1 MIKVKK
7 IINNNR
13 WRVKANDEIILDHL
27 DRNRRRIKLKTK
39 KNISFLLDEIK
50 PIFLVDGALLILGN
64 NYKVKVIAKL
74 EDVFKIKIEDKK
86 SLMVLAWHIGNRH
99 IPAEIHKD
107 YVLIK
112 RDEIIGKMLK
122 ILGAKIYKKKLTFTP
137 ESGAYHKH

>member
-7 IINNNR
+7 IINNNK

-50 PIFLVDGALLILGN
+50 PIFLVDGALLILSN

>member
-1 MIKVKK
+1 MV
-7 IINNNR
+7 
-13 WRVKANDEIILDHL
+13 
-27 DRNRRRIKLKTK
+27 
-39 KNISFLLDEIK
+39 NIS
-50 PIFLVDGALLILGN
+50 
-64 NYKVKVIAKL
+64 
-74 EDVFKIKIEDKK
+74 KIKIADKK
-86 SLMVLAWHIGNRH
+86 SLMVLAGHIGNRH

>member
-50 PIFLVDGALLILGN
+50 PIFLVDGALLILSN

>member
-13 WRVKANDEIILDHL
+13 WRDKANDEIILDHL

-50 PIFLVDGALLILGN
+50 PIFLVDGALLILSN